1 VDNGGILMAS
11 FAQNLKFYREQKN
24 LSQEEL
30 ALKARLGAKIIEKYE
45 NGEQIPTTQTILKLS
60 TVLDVPASVLTTDTK
75 E

>member
-1 VDNGGILMAS
+1 MAS

>member
-1 VDNGGILMAS
+1 MN
-11 FAQNLKFYREQKN
+11 KKN

-60 TVLDVPASVLTTDTK
+60 TVLDVPASVFDN
-75 E
+75 